1 MNETAGAQTKNQKS
15 EGGRITVVVSILII
29 TFGVG
34 LYLNNHHV
42 IPGVDWFWVLGLTIV
57 GLLILT
63 LGGIDKFSIVAGPYL
78 MCLAGF
84 IFLYQTDRI
93 SLDTVI
99 PALIILFGVLVLL
112 SYFLPVRVPYWLIE
126 DKDEEDSAT

>member
-84 IFLYQTDRI
+84 IFLSNGPDLPRYRYPRVDHPFRRVG
-93 SLDTVI
+93 S
-99 PALIILFGVLVLL
+99 ALLFPPRPGSVLVD
-112 SYFLPVRVPYWLIE
+112 RG
-126 DKDEEDSAT
+126 